1 MHIKKTKNKKKYP
14 ENKTVKKYRLKRKII
29 EIKIARI
36 YDSCVYFESD
46 ILHTGT
52 IFPYDFF

>member
-14 ENKTVKKYRLKRKII
+14 ENKTVKYRLKRKII